1 MKLKFTKMH
10 GAGNDF
16 IVFNA
21 IEQDL
26 SALTADDWRALGRGE
41 LDDEQVKA
49 MLEEGYE
56 AICGD
61 DDKNDSDEEAEEE

>member
-1 MKLKFTKMH
+1 MTLYEYIMGEAGVKKKSNFT
-10 GAGNDF
+10 
-16 IVFNA
+16 
-21 IEQDL
+21 E
-26 SALTADDWRALGRGE
+26 DDWRALGRGE

-61 DDKNDSDEEAEEE
+61 EEAEEE